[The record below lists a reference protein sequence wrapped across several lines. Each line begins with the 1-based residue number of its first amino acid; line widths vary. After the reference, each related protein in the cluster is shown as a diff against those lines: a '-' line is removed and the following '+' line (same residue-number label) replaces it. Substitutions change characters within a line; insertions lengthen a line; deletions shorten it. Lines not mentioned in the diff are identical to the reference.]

1 MENKSNKDLM
11 INEVLQA
18 LQERGEHLRD
28 NKELTNMDTAERLD
42 VLINVMHFLKDYDE
56 NIQVLDRYWLE
67 KRQRE
72 KFTKAVQESED
83 HEL

>member
-18 LQERGEHLRD
+18 LQEQGEHLRD

-67 KRQRE
+67 KRQKE

-83 HEL
+83 YEL